1 MTSSST
7 SRRATP
13 TSSTSHPSS
22 FVFVP
27 WMGSCPKGRPDMPL
41 NDCLSIFPIQALNR
55 QELTSGWRMA
65 IATLGEGEDL
75 GFPRLDFDDD
85 AWAPVAVPRLH
96 GATSGHGA
104 IWYRVR
110 FPPPRP
116 RQRTLARV
124 EVAFVRASVWLNGR

>member
-75 GFPRLDFDDD
+75 GFPRLDFNPN
-85 AWAPVAVPRLH
+85 APAPTAMPPLNR
-96 GATSGHGA
+96 
-104 IWYRVR
+104 
-110 FPPPRP
+110 PPRAHQP
-116 RQRTLARV
+116 LAY
-124 EVAFVRASVWLNGR
+124 